1 MLRYMALAE
10 SLRTQIERGWL
21 RPGERIPS
29 IRELATNH
37 GVSTA
42 TAVQACHQL
51 EKEGLILAR
60 QRMGFFVCSSTPSVT
75 IKTPSAREPAFISN
89 PALREMRFIDASA
102 DVLPLHYARPAA
114 ALLPDAA
121 IAAALSRCLRRQR
134 SSALDYSPP
143 QGHGP
148 LRRQIAQRY
157 VNLGAQVEAEEII
170 VTAGAMEAISLAL
183 RATTSPGDLIL
194 VESPAYQ
201 GILQTLAALN
211 LRVVEFPQ
219 DPVDGIHMARLEAI
233 LAEEPVRVALVV
245 PNFSNPSGRL
255 LDDATKR
262 QLLSACERHG
272 TIILEDDV
280 YGELAWDDS
289 RPSPLRRWDSGSN
302 VITCSSFSK
311 FLAPGLRVGWI
322 VGGRWTEELSR
333 AKYFSTIGNTALPQL
348 AISDYLGRHDL
359 ERGLRRLRR
368 GLAETSLRM
377 RDAISRY
384 WPRETLTSQPRGGL
398 SLWIQLPAGGDAQQL
413 FNTSLDNGIGIAPGP
428 LFSSTGSY
436 GDHLRLTCGLPWDER
451 LAQGMISLGKLVHEN
466 VTNNRTSI

>member
-10 SLRTQIERGWL
+10 QLRNQIERRWL
-21 RPGERIPS
+21 KPGERIPS

-60 QRMGFFVCSSTPSVT
+60 QRAGFFVCSSAPSVT
-75 IKTPSAREPAFISN
+75 FKTHPTSEPAFISN
-89 PALREMRFIDASA
+89 PALREMRFIDANA

-114 ALLPDAA
+114 ALLPDTA

-148 LRRQIAQRY
+148 LRRQIAHRY

-170 VTAGAMEAISLAL
+170 VTAGAMEAISLVL
-183 RATTSPGDLIL
+183 RATTSPGDLVL
-194 VESPAYQ
+194 VETPAYQ
-201 GILQTLAALN
+201 GILQTLAALS

-219 DPVDGIHMARLEAI
+219 DPVGGIDMECLETI
-233 LAEEPVRVALVV
+233 LGEKQVRIALVV
-245 PNFSNPSGRL
+245 PNFSNPSGRM
-255 LDDATKR
+255 LDDATKQR
-262 QLLSACERHG
+262 LLAACERHG

-289 RPSPLRRWDSGSN
+289 RPSPLRRWDSGKN

-348 AISDYLGRHDL
+348 AISDYLERHDL
-359 ERGLRRLRR
+359 ERGLRKLRR

-377 RDAISRY
+377 RDAIIRY
-384 WPRETLTSQPRGGL
+384 WPKETLTSQPRGGL
-398 SLWIQLPAGGDAQQL
+398 SLWVQLPAGGDAQQL
-413 FNTSLDNGIGIAPGP
+413 FNTSLHNGIGIAPGP
-428 LFSSTGSY
+428 LFSSNGSY

-451 LAQGMISLGKLVHEN
+451 LAQGMIVLGRLVHEN
-466 VTNNRTSI
+466 VT